1 MAMSRE
7 DVMKLFPDATEE
19 QVTGLLN
26 AHHADL
32 QAEKKIADDW
42 KTKAGQVKSL
52 EEQLK
57 EEQRLREEAE
67 NKNLSE
73 AEKIQ
78 KQNDAIA
85 KQFEEYKVESERK
98 NAELIAQ
105 LTASRISSYASEKGL
120 VGEEVSA
127 ILKAFGGDE
136 ELAKGAIDSLVKL
149 TEEREKAAVSAYELK
164 MQKETGTPGG
174 NRGGEGEKNA
184 AAKELVIAAAKR
196 AGAANESI
204 LANYRR
210 D

>member
-1 MAMSRE
+1 MTRE
-7 DVMKLFPDATEE
+7 QVLALFPEATED
-19 QVTGLLN
+19 QVTSLLN
-26 AHHADL
+26 TFHSEKQKDAKT
-32 QAEKKIADDW
+32 AEKLKESTAEI
-42 KTKAGQVKSL
+42 KTLREQL
-52 EEQLK
+52 EEAQK
-57 EEQRLREEAE
+57 LREEAE

-85 KQFEEYKVESERK
+85 KQFEEYKAESERK

-136 ELAKGAIDSLVKL
+136 ELAKGAIDNLVKL
-149 TEEREKAAVSAYELK
+149 TDEREKAAVSAYELK
-164 MQKETGTPGG
+164 MQQQTGTPGG

>member
-1 MAMSRE
+1 MTRE
-7 DVMKLFPDATEE
+7 QVVSLFPDATDE
-19 QVTGLLN
+19 QVTNLLN
-26 AHHADL
+26 VFHSEKQKDAKT
-32 QAEKKIADDW
+32 AEKLKESTAE
-42 KTKAGQVKSL
+42 VKNL
-52 EEQLK
+52 REQLAEAQK
-57 EEQRLREEAE
+57 LREEAE

-85 KQFEEYKVESERK
+85 KQFEEYKAESERK

-120 VGEEVSA
+120 VGEDVGN
-127 ILKAFGGDE
+127 ILKAFGGNE
-136 ELAKGAIDSLVKL
+136 ELAKSAIDSLVKYAGD
-149 TEEREKAAVSAYELK
+149 REKSAVSAYE
-164 MQKETGTPGG
+164 QKLQAETGTPGG
-174 NRGGEGEKNA
+174 NRGGEQDANA
-184 AAKELVIAAAKR
+184 AAKELVTAAAKR

>member
-1 MAMSRE
+1 MTRE
-7 DVMKLFPDATEE
+7 QVLALFPEVTED
-19 QVTGLLN
+19 QVTSLLN
-26 AHHADL
+26 TFHSEKQKDAKT
-32 QAEKKIADDW
+32 AEKLKESTAEI
-42 KTKAGQVKSL
+42 KTLREQL
-52 EEQLK
+52 EEAQK
-57 EEQRLREEAE
+57 LREEAE

-85 KQFEEYKVESERK
+85 KQFEEYKAESERK

-136 ELAKGAIDSLVKL
+136 ELAKGAIDNLVKL
-149 TEEREKAAVSAYELK
+149 TDEREKAAVSAYELK
-164 MQKETGTPGG
+164 MQQQTGTPGG